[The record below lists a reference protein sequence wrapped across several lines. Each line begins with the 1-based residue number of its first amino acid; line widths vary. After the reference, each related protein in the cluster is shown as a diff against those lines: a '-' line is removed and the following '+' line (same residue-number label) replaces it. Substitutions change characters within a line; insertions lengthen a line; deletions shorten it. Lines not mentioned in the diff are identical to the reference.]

1 MTIEERKYE
10 AWLIEELQSLL
21 DDHIFHR
28 DRIAETYSERAD
40 LNKEIQL
47 IKNEIIRREKEKSE

>member
-28 DRIAETYSERAD
+28 DRIAETYTDRAD

-47 IKNEIIRREKEKSE
+47 IKNEIIRREKSE

>member
-1 MTIEERKYE
+1 MTIEDRKYE

-28 DRIAETYSERAD
+28 DRIAETYSDRVD

-47 IKNEIIRREKEKSE
+47 IKSEIKRREKSE

>member
-1 MTIEERKYE
+1 MTTKKYE

-28 DRIAETYSERAD
+28 DRIAETYSDRAE
-40 LNKEIQL
+40 LNMEIQM
-47 IKNEIIRREKEKSE
+47 IKTEIRRREKSE

>member
-1 MTIEERKYE
+1 MTTKKYE
-10 AWLIEELQSLL
+10 TWLVEELQSLL

-28 DRIAETYSERAD
+28 DRIAETYSERSD

-47 IKNEIIRREKEKSE
+47 IKSEIIRREESE

>member
-1 MTIEERKYE
+1 MTTKKYE

-28 DRIAETYSERAD
+28 DRIAETYTERAD
-40 LNKEIQL
+40 LNKEIRT
-47 IKNEIIRREKEKSE
+47 IKSEINRRKKR

>member
-1 MTIEERKYE
+1 MTTKKYE
-10 AWLIEELQSLL
+10 AWIIEELQSLL

-28 DRIAETYSERAD
+28 DRVAETYSERVD

-47 IKNEIIRREKEKSE
+47 IKNEIITREKEKSE

>member
-1 MTIEERKYE
+1 MITKKYE
-10 AWLIEELQSLL
+10 YWIIEELHSLL

>member
-1 MTIEERKYE
+1 MTTKKYE

-40 LNKEIQL
+40 LNKEIQI
-47 IKNEIIRREKEKSE
+47 IKNEIITREKEKSE